1 MEFSENQKKA
11 IEFYEGCCNVI
22 ASAGSGKTSV
32 LVNRICNLVMEHDV
46 DPNKILAITFSKKAK
61 ENMMER
67 LERLLPDHYR
77 YLHIETFHSFGY
89 SLIRKFNRISYQIL
103 DADWKKIKILED
115 IYKRLHG
122 VVEVDKSV
130 LADCLRQISMQKN
143 HLQFPNEK
151 PNNFDERIYLEY
163 EKYKRDKHYLD
174 FDDMLT
180 VVYEILRDNE
190 KALSHCQKQYKFIL
204 ADEMQDTNTAQYEI
218 LRLIAQKH
226 QNLYIVSDPVQN
238 IFEWRGS
245 DNKYVLNFDDDW
257 NDVETI
263 NLNCNYRSSADIVTL
278 ANKFA
283 QTVPESKHKHYV
295 ESIANKSF
303 YKAPEYNCYLNEIE
317 EAKKIASKIFA
328 MIQSGSYQ
336 YRDFAILARTNA
348 QLVNFESAMHKL
360 SVPYTIVDG
369 LSFIDRKEIKI
380 VLSYLKLACDLSDND
395 SFVYIYNKPNRYLG
409 NQFLEET
416 KKAASREKASLFCSM
431 NIVSSRNKKYANGV
445 KELSDVVNHLRR
457 MKYDSVKEC
466 VDFIRRRLKLDLYF
480 ADEISDDNN
489 ASDKTDNL
497 DALAAMAKEYQS
509 IEEFVSYLSKLTS
522 TDKESDNAVKLMTIH
537 KSKGLEYPVV
547 FVVGVNNDFMPHHR
561 NQNINE
567 ERRLMY
573 VAITR
578 AEKELYISSTAMY
591 GNREAN
597 PSIFIKELF

>member
-67 LERLLPDHYR
+67 LERLLPEQCR

-103 DADWKKIKILED
+103 DADWKKIKIIEG
-115 IYKRLHG
+115 IYKKLHE

-143 HLQFPNEK
+143 HLQFPNPK
-151 PNNFDERIYLEY
+151 PNNLDERIYLEY
-163 EKYKRDKHYLD
+163 EKHKRDNLCLD

-180 VVYEILRDNE
+180 VAYEILRDNE
-190 KALSHCQKQYKFIL
+190 KALKHCQKQYQFIL
-204 ADEMQDTNTAQYEI
+204 ADEMQDTNTAQYEM

-257 NDVETI
+257 DNVETI
-263 NLNCNYRSSADIVTL
+263 NLNCNYRSSADIVSL

-295 ESIANKSF
+295 ESIADRPP
-303 YKAPEYNCYLNEIE
+303 YKAPEYSCYLNETE
-317 EAKKIASKIFA
+317 EAKKIASKIRS
-328 MIQSGSYQ
+328 MVQSESHQ
-336 YRDFAILARTNA
+336 YGDFAILARTNA
-348 QLVNFESAMHKL
+348 QLVNFESFMHKL
-360 SVPYTIVDG
+360 AVPYTIVDS
-369 LSFIDRKEIKI
+369 LPFVERKEIKI
-380 VLSYLKLACDLSDND
+380 VLSYLKLACDLSDDD
-395 SFVYIYNKPNRYLG
+395 SFIYIYNKPNRYLG
-409 NQFLEET
+409 NQFLEEAKRT
-416 KKAASREKASLFCSM
+416 AAREKASLFCSM
-431 NIVSSRNKKYANGV
+431 DIVASRNKKYATGV
-445 KELSDVVNHLRR
+445 KELSEVVNHLRR
-457 MKYDSVKEC
+457 MKYSSVKEC
-466 VDFIRRRLKLDLYF
+466 VDFIRRRLKLDSYVS
-480 ADEISDDNN
+480 DEMSDDNN
-489 ASDKTDNL
+489 ACDKTDNL
-497 DALAAMAKEYQS
+497 DVLASMAKEYKS
-509 IEEFVSYLSKLTS
+509 IEEFVLYLSKLSPTNA
-522 TDKESDNAVKLMTIH
+522 ESDNAVKLMTIH

-547 FVVGVNNDFMPHHR
+547 FVIGVNDKFMPHHR

-578 AEKELYISSTAMY
+578 AERELYISSTETY
-591 GNREAN
+591 GDKEMN
-597 PSIFIKELF
+597 PSVFIEEIF